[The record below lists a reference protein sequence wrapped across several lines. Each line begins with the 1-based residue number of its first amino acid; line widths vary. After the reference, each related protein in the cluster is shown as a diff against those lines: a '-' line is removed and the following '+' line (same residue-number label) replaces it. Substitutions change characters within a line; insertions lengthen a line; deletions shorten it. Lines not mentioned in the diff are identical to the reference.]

1 MRRSFFLA
9 VPALVGLTIG
19 AGAFALPSLFAR
31 FGIWQASLCF
41 WFLAACVI
49 IIKRLY
55 VDVILAVQAPHRLPG
70 YVRLTLGK
78 RVGAVAVATYFF
90 PMYAGQVV
98 YLMLGSVFF
107 QSLLAWFGIGVPRRL
122 AMLAIFAFVAAAMWG
137 GLRRVARVDAAMVVL
152 NLVLFTSIILAA
164 AFRGPAPTRLIA
176 EPSWEAF
183 GLVLFALSALAII
196 PEVVELTGRQAR
208 PAKRAVTFG
217 TLLAALFIWLFA
229 VSMARA
235 GGTQLTSQPESLLF
249 ALPAWA
255 RLVLPLMGLVSIG
268 TAYLTTAEAL
278 QGAWRHDYGF
288 RFAASW
294 LVTLLPSLFL
304 ALLIRDGFMLLV
316 TIIGTVCG
324 GINGMLVG
332 MMRVAIAERKR
343 ELLALGLGLTAVFI
357 YGFGVSGQIAT
368 WLFL

>member
-41 WFLAACVI
+41 WFLVACVVVV
-49 IIKRLY
+49 KRLY
-55 VDVILAVQAPHRLPG
+55 VDVILAVQTPHRLPG
-70 YVRLTLGK
+70 YVRLTLGQ
-78 RVGAVAVATYFF
+78 RWGAVAVGTYFF

-98 YLMLGSVFF
+98 YLILGSVFF

-122 AMLAIFAFVAAAMWG
+122 SMLVIFAFVAAAVWG
-137 GLRRVARVDAAMVVL
+137 GLRRVARVDAALVSF
-152 NLVLFTSIILAA
+152 NLILFTSVILAA
-164 AFRGPAPTRLIA
+164 AFRGPAPTQLIA
-176 EPSWEAF
+176 QPSWEAF

-196 PEVVELTGRQAR
+196 PEVVELTGRQSRA
-208 PAKRAVTFG
+208 AKRAITVG
-217 TLLAALFIWLFA
+217 TLLSAVFIWLFA
-229 VSMARA
+229 VFMARA
-235 GGTQLTSQPESLLF
+235 GGALLSSQPESLLF
-249 ALPAWA
+249 ALPGWA
-255 RLVLPLMGLVSIG
+255 RVVLPLMGLVSIG

-278 QGAWRHDYGF
+278 QGTWRHDYGF
-288 RFAASW
+288 RFAPSW
-294 LVTLLPSLFL
+294 LVTLFPSLFF
-304 ALLIRDGFMLLV
+304 ALLIKDGFMLLV

-324 GINGMLVG
+324 GVNGVLVG

-343 ELLALGLGLTAVFI
+343 ELFALALGLTAVFI